1 MNRHQ
6 LGDHVWCVP
15 HGEERLRLPGVVAE
29 IGMAEGRF
37 NGSYVVLLDDGRRY
51 HALGSEVVARV
62 KREGST
68 AWEMVLG
75 DLLPD

>member
-1 MNRHQ
+1 
-6 LGDHVWCVP
+6 
-15 HGEERLRLPGVVAE
+15 
-29 IGMAEGRF
+29 MAEGRF